1 MSNVINVAWM
11 YPDVLNLHG
20 ERGNAKAFELVSKKM
35 DVDLNIDR
43 IDNIDEQIDFEKY
56 DILLFNAGELKTIS
70 AISNILSNQ
79 TEKLKEYIESDKVIL
94 VTGTTGAL
102 FANEISRLDGSTFN
116 GLNIFDM
123 NVVERNMVI
132 GDDLY
137 FEFEQMEIMSSQIQM
152 IDINLKDTTAL
163 GKIKYGYGNNGS
175 NKEGA
180 RYKNVI
186 FTNALGPVLVKN
198 PWFAEYLI
206 ELALKNKNI
215 EYEKKEINYDIE
227 LKSLESSKEFINKK
241 INSENAGL
249 TK

>member
-35 DVDLNIDR
+35 DINLNIDR
-43 IDNIDEQIDFEKY
+43 IDNIEEQIDFEKY
-56 DILLFNAGELKTIS
+56 DILLFNAGELKTIN
-70 AISNILSNQ
+70 AISNILTTQ
-79 TEKLKEYIESDKVIL
+79 IEKLKEYIESGKVIL

-102 FANEISRLDGSTFN
+102 FANKITRLDGSTFN

-123 NVVERNMVI
+123 DIAERNMVI

-152 IDINLKDTTAL
+152 IDISLKNASPL

-175 NKEGA
+175 DTEGA
-180 RYKNVI
+180 RYKNTI

-206 ELALKNKNI
+206 ELALKNKSI
-215 EYEKKEINYDIE
+215 EYEKKEINYEIE
-227 LKSLESSKEFINKK
+227 LKSLESTKEFIDKK
-241 INSENAGL
+241 VNAENV
-249 TK
+249 K